1 MAFCK
6 NCGKELADGVQFC
19 ANCGTPVAAQPQQAE
34 PVTAQPQQAEP
45 VQQTYQQAPPVQQGY
60 QQAPP
65 VQQVQTAP
73 PTDDVAANRGI
84 AWLAYLGPLFLVPM
98 FARKFSKYCQFHVK
112 QGIALCAACIAY
124 AIATALLLLI
134 IGLIFPG
141 QTYTLYYYTYH
152 VNSGVYNVFSVI
164 FNLGYIFFTVMSII
178 GIVNAATG
186 KEKKLPLI
194 SAIKFFDPLMD
205 KFYGNK

>member
-6 NCGKELADGVQFC
+6 NCGQELKEGVQFC
-19 ANCGTPVAAQPQQAE
+19 ASCGTPVDPQPQQEAPQQQAQPQQ
-34 PVTAQPQQAEP
+34 
-45 VQQTYQQAPPVQQGY
+45 QTQYAPPV
-60 QQAPP
+60 
-65 VQQVQTAP
+65 
-73 PTDDVAANRGI
+73 DDVAANKGI
-84 AWLAYLGPLFLVPM
+84 AWLSYMGPLFLVPM

-112 QGIALCAACIAY
+112 QGITLCAAAIAY
-124 AIATALLLLI
+124 GITINILLLI

-141 QTYTLYYYTYH
+141 GSFLGYH
-152 VNSGVYNVFSVI
+152 YHSGVYNFFNLV

-186 KEKKLPLI
+186 KEKQLPLFG
-194 SAIKFFDPLMD
+194 SIKIFDGLMD